1 MPNLNFAEALSF
13 FDKALSEN
21 YSVGSKPGTSFQTQ
35 PKLPE
40 QILLYNIA
48 SENHSFFAENYCQ
61 LRLYKMRL

>member
-40 QILLYNIA
+40 QILYGAIHIRAIRLQSA
-48 SENHSFFAENYCQ
+48 STFLSY
-61 LRLYKMRL
+61 